1 MSILGPFYLIKNQFM
16 KKTIGSIILL
26 IWIVSLALT
35 IDDSSIALIPVWVIL
50 PVVGILLTNKNEE
63 HEKG

>member
-1 MSILGPFYLIKNQFM
+1 M